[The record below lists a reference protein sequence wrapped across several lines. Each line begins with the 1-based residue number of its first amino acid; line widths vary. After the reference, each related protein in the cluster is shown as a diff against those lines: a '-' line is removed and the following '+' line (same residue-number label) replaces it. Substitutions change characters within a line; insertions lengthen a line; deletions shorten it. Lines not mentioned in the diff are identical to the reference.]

1 MRTVHRSHTRSA
13 FTALTALAALTLGA
27 RTAAAQTGVSGVA
40 YAQYQYALA
49 KDTLAAD
56 SAIQHINNFDITRA
70 YVNVIG
76 RFAGGITA
84 RVTTDVFQS
93 GAIAGSRMI
102 RLKYAYVAWNP
113 GTSPLTYKIGAIH
126 TPWLDWEEALWDYRM
141 QGQMAMERGSPVT
154 GISYLASSDFGIGV
168 DGKFDADHFNFQAGI
183 YNGENYNGALS
194 DQHTDFMARASY
206 RILGTDDGT
215 RVGGLRVTAYGQY
228 GSPGTGGRRNRFI
241 GMVSYRSVDITLAGE
256 FAITKDSTQGGVV
269 APGGGAIA
277 AVPEHSGQVISL
289 FGTFHPH
296 GTRITAI
303 GRVDLTDPQ
312 TDSTAAAPGVSD
324 KTTRIIAGLAY
335 QLTPNVRLLGDVDL
349 LSYESGFVPNAA
361 QYAAYAARQSAFF
374 QVQFTF

>member
-1 MRTVHRSHTRSA
+1 MRTVHRPRTRSV
-13 FTALTALAALTLGA
+13 FTTLTALAALTLGA
-27 RTAAAQTGVSGVA
+27 RTAVAQTGVSGVA

-49 KDTLAAD
+49 KDTLSAD
-56 SAIQHINNFDITRA
+56 SMIQHINNFDVTRA

-84 RVTTDVFQS
+84 RVTTDIFQNN
-93 GAIAGSRMI
+93 AIAGSRI
-102 RLKYAYVAWNP
+102 VRLKYAYVAWNP

-141 QGQMAMERGSPVT
+141 QGTMAMERGSPVT
-154 GISYLASSDFGIGV
+154 GISYLSSSDFGVGV
-168 DGKFDADHFNFQAGI
+168 DGKFNADHFNFQAGI

-194 DQHTDFMARASY
+194 DQHKDFMARASY
-206 RILGTDDGT
+206 RILETNDGT

-228 GSPGTGGRRNRFI
+228 GAPGTGGRRQRFI

-256 FAITKDSTQGGVV
+256 YAFTQDSVHGGIAAV
-269 APGGGAIA
+269 GGGAIA
-277 AVPEHSGQVISL
+277 ASPLRKGQVISL

-296 GTRITAI
+296 GTRFTAV

-324 KTTRIIAGLAY
+324 KTTRIIAGAAW

-349 LSYESGFVPNAA
+349 VSYESGFVPSAA

-374 QVQFTF
+374 QVQFTY